1 MKNLETNLI
10 PVIIQHSENK
20 DVLMLGYMN
29 NEALKKTVKSKNVW
43 FYSRSKKRLWE
54 KGESSGNYLKLI
66 DIKSDC
72 DKDALLIL
80 AKPAGPTCHTGK
92 DSCFYN
98 NTTNDLKY
106 SNPTILNELFEII
119 DERKIDPINDSYTS
133 KLFSG
138 GKELISQKVIE
149 ELCEL
154 IVEYNSNDENSL
166 RVIEEA
172 CDILFHLMVLLSS
185 KDLNIDDIATELEK
199 RKKH

>member
-154 IVEYNSNDENSL
+154 IVEYNSNDENSV

-185 KDLNIDDIATELEK
+185 KDLNIDDIAGELEK

>member
-98 NTTNDLKY
+98 NTTNGLKY

-119 DERKIDPINDSYTS
+119 DERKINPINDSYTS

-185 KDLNIDDIATELEK
+185 KDLNIDDIATELEN

>member
-1 MKNLETNLI
+1 MKNLETSLI

-98 NTTNDLKY
+98 NTTNGLKY

-185 KDLNIDDIATELEK
+185 KDLNIDDIAGELEK

>member
-1 MKNLETNLI
+1 
-10 PVIIQHSENK
+10 
-20 DVLMLGYMN
+20 MLGYMN

-119 DERKIDPINDSYTS
+119 DERKINPRNDSYTS

-154 IVEYNSNDENSL
+154 IVEYNSNDENSV

>member
-80 AKPAGPTCHTGK
+80 AKPVGPTCHTGK

-185 KDLNIDDIATELEK
+185 KDLNIDDIAGELEK
-199 RKKH
+199 RKRH

>member
-98 NTTNDLKY
+98 NTTNGLKY

-119 DERKIDPINDSYTS
+119 DERKINPRNDSYTS

-154 IVEYNSNDENSL
+154 IVEYNSNDENSV

>member
-80 AKPAGPTCHTGK
+80 AKPVGPTCHTGK
-92 DSCFYN
+92 DSCFYRD
-98 NTTNDLKY
+98 TTNSLKY

-119 DERKIDPINDSYTS
+119 DERKINPRNDSYTS

-154 IVEYNSNDENSL
+154 IVEYNSNDENSV

-185 KDLNIDDIATELEK
+185 KDLNIDDVAGELEK

>member
-80 AKPAGPTCHTGK
+80 AKPVGPTCHTGK

-98 NTTNDLKY
+98 DTTNNLKY

-119 DERKIDPINDSYTS
+119 DERKINPRNDSYTS

-154 IVEYNSNDENSL
+154 IVEYNSNDENSV

-185 KDLNIDDIATELEK
+185 KDLNIDDIAGELEK

>member
-98 NTTNDLKY
+98 NTTNGLKY

-119 DERKIDPINDSYTS
+119 DERKINPRNDSYTS

-185 KDLNIDDIATELEK
+185 KDLNIDDIAGELEK

>member
-80 AKPAGPTCHTGK
+80 AKPVGPTCHTGK

-98 NTTNDLKY
+98 DTTNSLKY

-119 DERKIDPINDSYTS
+119 DERKINPRNDSYTS

-154 IVEYNSNDENSL
+154 IVEYNSTDKNSL

-185 KDLNIDDIATELEK
+185 KDLNIDDIAGELEK

>member
-98 NTTNDLKY
+98 NTTNGLKY

-119 DERKIDPINDSYTS
+119 DERKINPRNDSYTS

-154 IVEYNSNDENSL
+154 IVEYNSNDENSV

-185 KDLNIDDIATELEK
+185 KDLNIDDIAGELEK